1 VPNLNFLF
9 ELDWQVQTDGQTNRQ
24 KDGRMDKRMKRRT
37 NENQQLFPE
46 AVEITE
52 NTLKNIA

>member
-1 VPNLNFLF
+1 MPNLNFLF